1 VARSLDAQGQPSG
14 PPLAVLRARGADLPL
29 AFTLDDRLAMG
40 PMAKL
45 SSVTPGTQVKVI
57 ARISRSGEAATRS
70 GDLQGSSDPVKPG
83 TSGMTI
89 VIGKEAP

>member
-1 VARSLDAQGQPSG
+1 
-14 PPLAVLRARGADLPL
+14 
-29 AFTLDDRLAMG
+29 M
-40 PMAKL
+40 
-45 SSVTPGTQVKVI
+45 QVKVI

-83 TSGMTI
+83 TRGMTI

>member
-1 VARSLDAQGQPSG
+1 V
-14 PPLAVLRARGADLPL
+14 V
-29 AFTLDDRLAMG
+29 
-40 PMAKL
+40 
-45 SSVTPGTQVKVI
+45 

-89 VIGKEAP
+89 VISKEAP